1 MKKNMNEKKILIHSI
16 KLTITDNIEPIEIL
30 FWKLFRNKAIYKK
43 IFSFMYNQYSF
54 SYDSVSSIT
63 KLIDSNQISI
73 LKEKAYRNCRYLEF
87 GETCWRKESDQSSWR
102 KDLILIYL
110 KKLFE
115 IIKNDFKFNRNF
127 FKIQRYYYSS
137 PIYVSTAIIQ
147 SKNLELKKS
156 NSPSSTSLETSLNN
170 TDFGEKSIELDE
182 IPKNDNIFKG
192 LLCYLN
198 NIGNDNN
205 NNNNSSSCNNSK
217 LTIDLIIKNLKTIYQ
232 VNERSTLKRLIT
244 TCKLIIK
251 LKILTESEKEKEKEQ
266 VSTSIILLK
275 VSLESVPTTIQEI
288 ENFEGKLDNN
298 RLKSMLDDP
307 INYTATD
314 YNDSK

>member
-1 MKKNMNEKKILIHSI
+1 MFFIYDKDNDNNCELEKKNLKSI
-16 KLTITDNIEPIEIL
+16 KEIAKSYYNIEPIEIL

-73 LKEKAYRNCRYLEF
+73 LKEKVYRNCRYLEF

-115 IIKNDFKFNRNF
+115 IIKNDFKFYRNF

-147 SKNLELKKS
+147 SKNLE
-156 NSPSSTSLETSLNN
+156 N
-170 TDFGEKSIELDE
+170 
-182 IPKNDNIFKG
+182 
-192 LLCYLN
+192 YL
-198 NIGNDNN
+198 
-205 NNNNSSSCNNSK
+205 
-217 LTIDLIIKNLKTIYQ
+217 
-232 VNERSTLKRLIT
+232 
-244 TCKLIIK
+244 
-251 LKILTESEKEKEKEQ
+251 
-266 VSTSIILLK
+266 
-275 VSLESVPTTIQEI
+275 
-288 ENFEGKLDNN
+288 
-298 RLKSMLDDP
+298 
-307 INYTATD
+307 
-314 YNDSK
+314 